1 MDKNLIKLL
10 ENLLFLQ
17 TINFILIVI
26 IIIVLVIMTIN
37 KKKSKKKQSPN
48 KTKKLWKDQSM

>member
-1 MDKNLIKLL
+1 MDKTIIKLL

-26 IIIVLVIMTIN
+26 VIIVLVIMTIN
-37 KKKSKKKQSPN
+37 KKKSKKKSQPN
-48 KTKKLWKDQSM
+48 KVKKLWKDQSI

>member
-1 MDKNLIKLL
+1 MDKNLIKIL

>member
-17 TINFILIVI
+17 TINSILIVI
-26 IIIVLVIMTIN
+26 VIIVLVIMMIN
-37 KKKSKKKQSPN
+37 RKKSKKKQSPN
-48 KTKKLWKDQSM
+48 KVKKLWKDQSM